1 MFCCCGAAVPCASA
15 AAASRVVVM
24 CSLSTMGTGIL
35 SPTTR
40 KYVRVLVPAEE
51 EEDAEQVMLRDGVG
65 VSEQKLEL

>member
-1 MFCCCGAAVPCASA
+1 
-15 AAASRVVVM
+15 
-24 CSLSTMGTGIL
+24 MGTGIL

-51 EEDAEQVMLRDGVG
+51 EDAEQVMLRDGVG

>member
-1 MFCCCGAAVPCASA
+1 
-15 AAASRVVVM
+15 
-24 CSLSTMGTGIL
+24 MGTGIL